1 MGSMKQLSMYQ
12 MAAAAAK
19 FRPVSFLNQ
28 HCSVF
33 LELWPELASYPI
45 SSQQTYML
53 VYGAQVMGS
62 VSGELS
68 GTFGA
73 FANGLIAISNLRV
86 SITTFHLSVWIW
98 IHLCLLDGLSLLI
111 S

>member
-1 MGSMKQLSMYQ
+1 MNQLSMYH

-53 VYGAQVMGS
+53 VYGAQVMGY

-73 FANGLIAISNLRV
+73 FANGLIAISKLRARLRR
-86 SITTFHLSVWIW
+86 F
-98 IHLCLLDGLSLLI
+98 I
-111 S
+111 SRSGYGFISASWTASHC